1 MYVYSMSL
9 ELKSELMLSFGE
21 IWWVF
26 FLNVQF
32 GVSILAWASYVIG
45 VIRLGGAVM
54 RLHNRGANLSR

>member
-1 MYVYSMSL
+1 MSL
-9 ELKSELMLSFGE
+9 ESKSELKPGFCE